1 MISILS
7 THIHGLS
14 AADDRNT
21 LLDNLLVIEV
31 AYSSYLLLSGQAN
44 MSTVNKS
51 MSWVQWKENKYNWST
66 LYKGCKY
73 VTKLNCGEWKRDFPE
88 PKDVHDNYQQ

>member
-1 MISILS
+1 MQYSTGISRNTQSKFDILSLTEYVNINDKVLTISYTNLIGILS

-14 AADDRNT
+14 AVDDRNT

-44 MSTVNKS
+44 MSTVNRS
-51 MSWVQWKENKYNWST
+51 MS
-66 LYKGCKY
+66 
-73 VTKLNCGEWKRDFPE
+73 
-88 PKDVHDNYQQ
+88 